1 MSKTQ
6 FPTTSMIRTTFRDA
20 WVYAYLPQCTS
31 GEFKSIIP
39 GKASVLFP
47 TFQASF
53 LPTSMKQEKTYPR
66 KIGAKQQPLSNDW
79 QSSVVLEQEVWS
91 KTNWRG
97 IRAVELLATCPWAS
111 KLTTLPLSFLICKS
125 KDEDGA
131 YPMGL
136 VVRIKWMSYEKCLE
150 QYLAHINNNS

>member
-1 MSKTQ
+1 
-6 FPTTSMIRTTFRDA
+6 MIRTTFRDA
-20 WVYAYLPQCTS
+20 WVYAHLPQCTS

-79 QSSVVLEQEVWS
+79 QSSVGGVKSRAGGVKQDQLERNPS
-91 KTNWRG
+91 
-97 IRAVELLATCPWAS
+97 C
-111 KLTTLPLSFLICKS
+111 
-125 KDEDGA
+125 
-131 YPMGL
+131 
-136 VVRIKWMSYEKCLE
+136 
-150 QYLAHINNNS
+150 